1 MENDSSIYENNSNLI
16 EFPIINT
23 NSINIVNTIK
33 KTNNIDLIKKSSKNK
48 YNRLSKKEILSE
60 ELKLYMIQKIA
71 ENKINHMNFN
81 NLTSEIINFQKNYI
95 TKEDPINIYINH
107 FEDFRKEI
115 EEKELPFKFIY
126 ENKEFLCNIKNINKR
141 KPKKENEKFL
151 SFSQNNI
158 KNHCYF
164 FFRMNNVDIKCKA
177 ETYEENIIF
186 IQKNIRGFLIRLKIK
201 RDISRLVV
209 IYIIKNIL
217 KIQKA
222 VRKLLNKKNKNKNKI
237 IKIIKKER
245 KSKANKIV
253 DLFSMYHLRNKYKKN
268 LLIKK
273 ILLIRIE
280 SANKLYNA
288 IKYYLIRKKI
298 KKIKE
303 LQKNNYEILFP
314 FIDRKKD
321 IKLKF
326 YYSEKI
332 TKEFNFEFCDIRKI
346 NVLYINNNMLKRINN
361 IEDKNEFFCHFLVDG
376 KCVINKRYKIVKNKY
391 GVICNLIEFKNK
403 FKINNNLIKDDNNKF
418 SNIKIKSI
426 PYKKINIEKDNNSFF
441 ADKGDDED
449 YNKSIFYVRQ
459 KKLLKKSSKNNS
471 TKKEDNSINKLSN
484 NNENKH
490 NIYSYIDSYNNS
502 INYMHSINNIYHE
515 GNLINYNYQTIQ
527 SNEDTSENYLG
538 NSSSTIS
545 NSYFYKKNYSKAN
558 YGDNKLND
566 NFPKNKINNNKKLLT
581 KGKKKDKIFPIFY

>member
-1 MENDSSIYENNSNLI
+1 
-16 EFPIINT
+16 
-23 NSINIVNTIK
+23 
-33 KTNNIDLIKKSSKNK
+33 
-48 YNRLSKKEILSE
+48 
-60 ELKLYMIQKIA
+60 
-71 ENKINHMNFN
+71 
-81 NLTSEIINFQKNYI
+81 
-95 TKEDPINIYINH
+95 
-107 FEDFRKEI
+107 
-115 EEKELPFKFIY
+115 
-126 ENKEFLCNIKNINKR
+126 
-141 KPKKENEKFL
+141 
-151 SFSQNNI
+151 
-158 KNHCYF
+158 
-164 FFRMNNVDIKCKA
+164 
-177 ETYEENIIF
+177 
-186 IQKNIRGFLIRLKIK
+186 
-201 RDISRLVV
+201 
-209 IYIIKNIL
+209 
-217 KIQKA
+217 
-222 VRKLLNKKNKNKNKI
+222 
-237 IKIIKKER
+237 
-245 KSKANKIV
+245 
-253 DLFSMYHLRNKYKKN
+253 MYHLRNIYKKN

-321 IKLKF
+321 IKLKL

-346 NVLYINNNMLKRINN
+346 NVLYINNSMLKRINN

-391 GVICNLIEFKNK
+391 GVIYNLIEFKNK

-558 YGDNKLND
+558 YVDNKLND
-566 NFPKNKINNNKKLLT
+566 NFPNNKINNNKKLLT
-581 KGKKKDKIFPIFY
+581 KGKKKDRIFPIFY